1 MTGNHLGVAGAA
13 LSLLPVLTPLA
24 CLSDEGHVEP
34 DMTVPVISGLP
45 EGDHH
50 IDHVETRLPGL
61 HLHVERMA
69 VFDMGQF
76 HIGGMASNIHA
87 EIGESLHADLDGLR
101 LFAKEADFL
110 VERETGHLAGMHV
123 AQLQI
128 GCGTSTLCQGHHED
142 VERKTI
148 LELRNLEVFTTGY
161 SVEAGNG
168 QGQRLEIIAS
178 GTMMPSRVTRADGH
192 DQQESSVNG
201 NDTGIKFRMR
211 VGMGVNDLA
220 VALEVPPWAGEPD
233 LSVMLADLA
242 MKLGGERLVS
252 KLVASGMTDH
262 AGHGGVLHV
271 AHTHS
276 SDSD

>member
-13 LSLLPVLTPLA
+13 LSLLPALTPLA

-61 HLHVERMA
+61 HMHVERMA

-76 HIGGMASNIHA
+76 HVGGMASNIHA
-87 EIGESLHADLDGLR
+87 EIGESLHADLDGVR
-101 LFAKEADFL
+101 LFAKEVDFL
-110 VERETGHLAGMHV
+110 VERVTGHLAGMHV
-123 AQLQI
+123 AQLQV

-148 LELRNLEVFTTGY
+148 LELRNLEVHTTG
-161 SVEAGNG
+161 SAVDAGKG
-168 QGQRLEIIAS
+168 RGQRLEIIAS
-178 GTMMPSRVTRADGH
+178 GTMMPSRVARDDGH
-192 DQQESSVNG
+192 DQQETSVNG
-201 NDTGIKFRMR
+201 DDSGIEFRMR

-233 LSVMLADLA
+233 LSAILADLA
-242 MKLGGERLVS
+242 IKFGGERLVS
-252 KLVASGMTDH
+252 EIVSSGMTDH
-262 AGHGGVLHV
+262 AGSGGVLHV
-271 AHTHS
+271 ARTHS
-276 SDSD
+276 SGSD